1 MYDINH
7 LDRLRTDAG
16 LHNVDFSR
24 ADLIADPDGHGYIIK
39 FAAPVVPLGPLA
51 DTILDRTVHARSAE
65 SAEVALLDGLVK
77 LHRAERQRVRLGTV
91 CGWSSDQINRTPLS
105 DSELASY
112 RARANHASKVA
123 QLQAELAEALEQQA
137 DREKCARGAAVLS
150 ERYGLAAAHVP
161 TETPSAAI
169 SGRPSK
175 AKRASRQ
182 EVNHEQH

>member
-1 MYDINH
+1 MSDLNQ

-24 ADLIADPDGHGYIIK
+24 AALVAESNGHGYIIK
-39 FAAPVVPLGPLA
+39 FDPPVVPLGPLA
-51 DTILDRTVHARSAE
+51 ETILDRTVHARSAQG
-65 SAEVALLDGLVK
+65 AEAVLLDGLIK

-91 CGWSSDQINRTPLS
+91 CGWSSDQIARTPLS
-105 DSELASY
+105 ETELATY
-112 RARANHASKVA
+112 RARTSHAGEVA
-123 QLQAELAEALEQQA
+123 RLQAQLAEALEQQA

-150 ERYGLAAAHVP
+150 ERYGLAAAHAP